1 MVVNGILL
9 AEGVLFRT
17 VAISVFE
24 TAVVRSLVVL
34 LLPYTNFEGC
44 LVGST
49 MLTRK
54 RDDAFVVFG
63 KNVGEQLADDGG
75 VIGDVPVST
84 TRDTWNLLREGLGAG
99 DDTGDGIGLGKG
111 DLKRPPVLRF
121 GSNR

>member
-1 MVVNGILL
+1 MVVIGILL
-9 AEGVLFRT
+9 TDGLLFGTVEVSVLF
-17 VAISVFE
+17 V

-34 LLPYTNFEGC
+34 LLPYTNFEDC

-54 RDDAFVVFG
+54 RDDAFVVLG

-75 VIGDVPVST
+75 VIGDVPSI
-84 TRDTWNLLREGLGAG
+84 TRDTWNRLRDGLGAG
-99 DDTGDGIGLGKG
+99 DDTGDGIGLGAG

-121 GSNR
+121 GSKR